1 MVRVWSPGGE
11 NGPEGVR
18 GTATHLRTGAS
29 IVFTEP
35 DALIR
40 FLTGEREGHELE
52 AGGGFARGRLMS
64 VSDAS
69 QQPMHEENGDV

>member
-11 NGPEGVR
+11 SGPEGVR
-18 GTATHLRTGAS
+18 GTATHLRSGAS

-40 FLTGEREGHELE
+40 FLTGEQDGRELE
-52 AGGGFARGRLMS
+52 TDGSSARGRLMR
-64 VSDAS
+64 VSDGS
-69 QQPMHEENGDV
+69 QQPTHEENGDV